1 MKSITTNVYV
11 YFCASSTYLACLEV
25 EFCSSGVHDLIC
37 ASFYFNS
44 AIGAKLQLSC
54 LLYFNTKLT

>member
-1 MKSITTNVYV
+1 MYMYI
-11 YFCASSTYLACLEV
+11 FCASSTYLGCLEV
-25 EFCSSGVHDLIC
+25 EYCSSAHDLIC